1 MTNGRF
7 PIKGSLPWS
16 LDIGHFPLDGRMLE
30 ASDSTE
36 RQPKARGSE
45 LAELWRRL
53 RKNRAAVIGAGI
65 VGVFVVL
72 AIFAPVLVPYDPVQG
87 SLGDRLL
94 SPSAAHWLGTDEL
107 GRDLLSR
114 ILFGA
119 RISLQIQI
127 VAVVLALLVGVIL
140 GSVGGYLGGRTD
152 NLIMRCMDVLLA
164 FPSIF
169 LALAIIAALGTGL
182 FNLMLAAGISSIP
195 AFARI
200 VRASILSLK
209 EREFVEAAL
218 ALGSGT
224 NRVMFRHLLP
234 NCLAPIIV
242 QSTLRM
248 ATVLLTASGLSFLG
262 LGVQPPTP
270 EWGAMLSNARS
281 YLMVAPHVATI
292 PGLAIMV
299 VVVGFNLFGDGLR
312 DTLDPRL
319 RQ

>member
-1 MTNGRF
+1 MAAVATETLR
-7 PIKGSLPWS
+7 
-16 LDIGHFPLDGRMLE
+16 
-30 ASDSTE
+30 E
-36 RQPKARGSE
+36 RQEPVAAGGE
-45 LAELWRRL
+45 LADLWRRL
-53 RKNRAAVIGAGI
+53 RQNRAAIVGAGI
-65 VGVFVVL
+65 VGVFVLLAVL
-72 AIFAPVLVPYDPVQG
+72 APILVPFDPVQG
-87 SLGDRLL
+87 NLNDRLQPA
-94 SPSAAHWLGTDEL
+94 STTHWLGTDEL
-107 GRDLLSR
+107 GRDIFSR

-127 VAVVLALLVGVIL
+127 VAVLLALVIGVAL
-140 GSVGGYLGGRTD
+140 GSVGGYLGGHVD
-152 NLIMRCMDVLLA
+152 NVIMRAMDVLLA
-164 FPSIF
+164 FPGIF
-169 LALAIIAALGTGL
+169 LALGIIAALGPGL
-182 FNLMLAAGISSIP
+182 LNLMLAAGISSVP
-195 AFARI
+195 QFARI

-218 ALGSGT
+218 ALGSGS
-224 NRVMFRHLLP
+224 NRIMFRHLLP
-234 NCLAPIIV
+234 NCMAPIIV

-281 YLMVAPHVATI
+281 YLIVAPHVATI
-292 PGLAIMV
+292 PGVAIMI

>member
-1 MTNGRF
+1 M
-7 PIKGSLPWS
+7 SVV
-16 LDIGHFPLDGRMLE
+16 
-30 ASDSTE
+30 ATE
-36 RQPKARGSE
+36 TLRERYERVAAGGE
-45 LAELWRRL
+45 LADLWRRL
-53 RKNRAAVIGAGI
+53 RRNRAAVVGAGI
-65 VGVFVVL
+65 VLIFVLLGVL
-72 AIFAPVLVPYDPVQG
+72 APVLVPYNPIQG
-87 SLGDRLL
+87 NLNDRLL
-94 SPSAAHWLGTDEL
+94 PFSGTHWLGTDEL

-114 ILFGA
+114 ILYGA
-119 RISLQIQI
+119 RVSLQIQI
-127 VAVVLALLVGVIL
+127 VAVVLALIVGVLL
-140 GSVGGYLGGRTD
+140 GSLSGYLGGYVD
-152 NLIMRCMDVLLA
+152 SLIMRCMDILLA
-164 FPSIF
+164 FPGIF
-169 LALAIIAALGTGL
+169 LALGIIAALGPGL
-182 FNLMLAAGISSIP
+182 VNLMFAAGISSIP
-195 AFARI
+195 QFARI

-218 ALGSGT
+218 ALGSGS

-270 EWGAMLSNARS
+270 EWGAMLSNSRS
-281 YLMVAPHVATI
+281 YLVVAPHVATI
-292 PGLAIMV
+292 PGVAIMV

>member
-1 MTNGRF
+1 MAVEVAETLR
-7 PIKGSLPWS
+7 
-16 LDIGHFPLDGRMLE
+16 
-30 ASDSTE
+30 E
-36 RQPKARGSE
+36 RQERVEAGGE
-45 LAELWRRL
+45 LADLWRRL
-53 RKNRAAVIGAGI
+53 RRNRAAVVGAGI
-65 VGVFVVL
+65 VIVFVLLAVL
-72 AIFAPVLVPYDPVQG
+72 APVLVPYNPIQG
-87 SLGDRLL
+87 NLNDRLQ
-94 SPSAAHWLGTDEL
+94 SFSDVHWLGTDEL

-114 ILFGA
+114 ILYGA
-119 RISLQIQI
+119 RVSLQIQL
-127 VAVVLALLVGVIL
+127 VAVVVALVIGVAL
-140 GSVGGYLGGRTD
+140 GSVGGYLGGHVD
-152 NLIMRCMDVLLA
+152 NIIMRAMDVLLA
-164 FPSIF
+164 FPGIF
-169 LALAIIAALGTGL
+169 LALGIIAALGTGL
-182 FNLMLAAGISSIP
+182 LNLMLAAGISSVP
-195 AFARI
+195 QFARI

-218 ALGSGT
+218 ALGSRSG
-224 NRVMFRHLLP
+224 RVMFRHLLP

-281 YLMVAPHVATI
+281 YLIVAPHVATI
-292 PGLAIMV
+292 PGVAIMI

>member
-1 MTNGRF
+1 MAVEVAETLR
-7 PIKGSLPWS
+7 
-16 LDIGHFPLDGRMLE
+16 
-30 ASDSTE
+30 E
-36 RQPKARGSE
+36 RQERVAAGGE
-45 LAELWRRL
+45 LADLWRRL
-53 RKNRAAVIGAGI
+53 RRNRAAI
-65 VGVFVVL
+65 VGAVVVALFVFVAL
-72 AIFAPVLVPYDPVQG
+72 LAPVLVPFNPIQG
-87 SLGDRLL
+87 DLKDRLQ
-94 SPSAAHWLGTDEL
+94 SPSLTHWLGTDEL
-107 GRDLLSR
+107 GRDIFSR

-127 VAVVLALLVGVIL
+127 VAVLLALVIGVL
-140 GSVGGYLGGRTD
+140 FGSVGGYLGGHVD
-152 NLIMRCMDVLLA
+152 NIIMRAMDVLLA

-182 FNLMLAAGISSIP
+182 FNLMLAAGIASVP
-195 AFARI
+195 QFARI
-200 VRASILSLK
+200 VRASVLSLK
-209 EREFVEAAL
+209 EREFVEAAR
-218 ALGSGT
+218 ALGGGS
-224 NRVMFRHLLP
+224 NRIMFRHLLP

-281 YLMVAPHVATI
+281 YLIVAPHVATI

>member
-1 MTNGRF
+1 MAAVATETLR
-7 PIKGSLPWS
+7 
-16 LDIGHFPLDGRMLE
+16 
-30 ASDSTE
+30 E
-36 RQPKARGSE
+36 RQERVGAGGE
-45 LAELWRRL
+45 LADLWRRL
-53 RKNRAAVIGAGI
+53 RRNRAAI
-65 VGVFVVL
+65 VGAVIVALFVFVAGL
-72 AIFAPVLVPYDPVQG
+72 APVLVPFNPIQG
-87 SLGDRLL
+87 NLGDRLQPP
-94 SPSAAHWLGTDEL
+94 SPAHWLGTDEL
-107 GRDLLSR
+107 GRDILSR

-119 RISLQIQI
+119 RISLEIQI
-127 VAVVLALLVGVIL
+127 VAVLVALVIGVAL
-140 GSVGGYLGGRTD
+140 GSVGGYLGGHVD
-152 NLIMRCMDVLLA
+152 NVIMRSMDVLLA

-182 FNLMLAAGISSIP
+182 FNLMLAAGIASVP
-195 AFARI
+195 QFARI
-200 VRASILSLK
+200 VRASILTLK
-209 EREFVEAAL
+209 EREFVEAAR
-218 ALGSGT
+218 ALGGGS
-224 NRVMFRHLLP
+224 NRIMFRHLLP

-281 YLMVAPHVATI
+281 YLIVAPHVATI

>member
-1 MTNGRF
+1 MNHEPR
-7 PIKGSLPWS
+7 
-16 LDIGHFPLDGRMLE
+16 
-30 ASDSTE
+30 AS
-36 RQPKARGSE
+36 RGE

-53 RKNRAAVIGAGI
+53 RRNRTAVAGAAI
-65 VGVFVVL
+65 VGVFVFL
-72 AIFAPVLVPYDPVQG
+72 AVFAPLLVPFEPDKG
-87 SLGDRLL
+87 ALHERLL
-94 SPSAAHWLGTDEL
+94 SPNRAHWFGTDEL
-107 GRDLLSR
+107 GRDLFSR
-114 ILFGA
+114 ILYGA
-119 RISLQIQI
+119 RISLQIQL
-127 VAVVLALLVGVIL
+127 VAVVLALLIGVFL
-140 GSVGGYLGGRTD
+140 GSVGGYLGGRVD

-182 FNLMLAAGISSIP
+182 FNLMLAAGISSVP

-218 ALGSGT
+218 ALGSGSS
-224 NRVMFRHLLP
+224 RVMFRHLLP
-234 NCLAPIIV
+234 NCLAPLIV

-262 LGVQPPTP
+262 LGVQPPTA

-281 YLMVAPHVATI
+281 YLIVAPHVATI

>member
-1 MTNGRF
+1 MSAPAAEGR
-7 PIKGSLPWS
+7 
-16 LDIGHFPLDGRMLE
+16 
-30 ASDSTE
+30 
-36 RQPKARGSE
+36 RGE

-53 RKNRAAVIGAGI
+53 RRNRAAVAGAGI
-65 VGVFVVL
+65 VGAFVAL
-72 AIFAPVLVPYDPVQG
+72 AILAPYLVPYNPTQG
-87 SLGDRLL
+87 VLGERLL
-94 SPSAAHWLGTDEL
+94 PPSPAHWLGTDEL
-107 GRDLLSR
+107 GRDLFSR
-114 ILFGA
+114 ILYGA

-127 VAVVLALLVGVIL
+127 VSVVIALLIGITL
-140 GSVGGYLGGRTD
+140 GALGGYLGGVTD
-152 NLIMRCMDVLLA
+152 NVIMRCMDVLLA

-200 VRASILSLK
+200 LRASILSLK
-209 EREFVEAAL
+209 EREFVEAAK
-218 ALGSGT
+218 ALGGGSG
-224 NRVMFRHLLP
+224 RIMFRHLLP
-234 NCLAPIIV
+234 NCLAPVIV

-281 YLMVAPHVATI
+281 YLIVAPHVATI
-292 PGLAIMV
+292 PGLAIMI

>member
-1 MTNGRF
+1 MTVQATETLR
-7 PIKGSLPWS
+7 
-16 LDIGHFPLDGRMLE
+16 
-30 ASDSTE
+30 E
-36 RQPKARGSE
+36 RQERVPAGGE
-45 LAELWRRL
+45 LADLWRRL
-53 RKNRAAVIGAGI
+53 RRNRAAVAGAGI
-65 VGVFVVL
+65 VLLFVALAVL
-72 AIFAPVLVPYDPVQG
+72 APVLVPYNPIQG
-87 SLGDRLL
+87 NLDDRLQ
-94 SPSAAHWLGTDEL
+94 SFSESHWLGTDEL

-114 ILFGA
+114 ILYGA
-119 RISLQIQI
+119 RVSLQIQI
-127 VAVVLALLVGVIL
+127 VAVVLALIVGVLL
-140 GSVGGYLGGRTD
+140 GSLSGYLGGTVD
-152 NLIMRCMDVLLA
+152 SVIMRCMDVLLA
-164 FPSIF
+164 FPGIF
-169 LALAIIAALGTGL
+169 LALGIIAALGPGL
-182 FNLMLAAGISSIP
+182 VNLMFAAGISSIP
-195 AFARI
+195 QFARI

-218 ALGSGT
+218 ALGGGS
-224 NRVMFRHLLP
+224 NRIMFRHLLP

-281 YLMVAPHVATI
+281 YLIVAPHVATI

>member
-1 MTNGRF
+1 MAV
-7 PIKGSLPWS
+7 
-16 LDIGHFPLDGRMLE
+16 E
-30 ASDSTE
+30 VTE
-36 RQPKARGSE
+36 TLRERHEGVAAGGE
-45 LAELWRRL
+45 LADLWRRL
-53 RKNRAAVIGAGI
+53 RRNRAAVGGAGI
-65 VGVFVVL
+65 VIVFVLLAVL
-72 AIFAPVLVPYDPVQG
+72 APFLVPYNPIQG
-87 SLGDRLL
+87 NLNDRLQ
-94 SPSAAHWLGTDEL
+94 SFSETHWLGTDEL

-114 ILFGA
+114 ILYGA
-119 RISLQIQI
+119 RVSLQIQI
-127 VAVVLALLVGVIL
+127 VAVVLALIVGVLL
-140 GSVGGYLGGRTD
+140 GSLSGYLGGYVDTV
-152 NLIMRCMDVLLA
+152 IMRCMDILLA
-164 FPSIF
+164 FPGIF
-169 LALAIIAALGTGL
+169 LALGIIAALGPGL
-182 FNLMLAAGISSIP
+182 VNLMFAAGISSIP
-195 AFARI
+195 QFARI
-200 VRASILSLK
+200 VRASILQLK

-218 ALGSGT
+218 ALGSGS

-281 YLMVAPHVATI
+281 YLIVAPRVATI

>member
-1 MTNGRF
+1 MAGQVTVNAR
-7 PIKGSLPWS
+7 
-16 LDIGHFPLDGRMLE
+16 
-30 ASDSTE
+30 E
-36 RQPKARGSE
+36 RTRAARGE
-45 LAELWRRL
+45 LADLWRRL
-53 RKNRAAVIGAGI
+53 RKNRAAVVGAGI
-65 VGVFVVL
+65 VGVFIALAVL
-72 AIFAPVLVPYDPVQG
+72 APVLVPYSPIQG
-87 SLGDRLL
+87 ALQDRLL
-94 SPSAAHWLGTDEL
+94 PPSTTHWFGTDEL
-107 GRDLLSR
+107 GRDLFSR

-127 VAVVLALLVGVIL
+127 VAVVLALFVGVVL
-140 GSVGGYLGGRTD
+140 GSVGGYLGGRAD
-152 NLIMRCMDVLLA
+152 DIIMRCMDVLLA

-169 LALAIIAALGTGL
+169 LALAIIAALGPGL

-234 NCLAPIIV
+234 NCLAPLIV

-281 YLMVAPHVATI
+281 YLIVAPHVATI

>member
-1 MTNGRF
+1 MDKAGGRTRAAQ
-7 PIKGSLPWS
+7 G
-16 LDIGHFPLDGRMLE
+16 
-30 ASDSTE
+30 
-36 RQPKARGSE
+36 E
-45 LAELWRRL
+45 LADLWRRL
-53 RKNRAAVIGAGI
+53 HRNRAAVIGAGI
-65 VGVFVVL
+65 VGIFVIL
-72 AIFAPVLVPYDPVQG
+72 AILAPWLVPYNPIQG
-87 SLGDRLL
+87 TLGDRLL
-94 SPSAAHWLGTDEL
+94 APSPAHWFGTDEL
-107 GRDLLSR
+107 GRDLFSR
-114 ILFGA
+114 ILYGA

-127 VAVVLALLVGVIL
+127 VAVLVALLVGVVL
-140 GSVGGYLGGRTD
+140 GSVGGYLGGRVD

-234 NCLAPIIV
+234 NCLAPLIV

-281 YLMVAPHVATI
+281 YLIVAPHVATI

>member
-1 MTNGRF
+1 MAIQATETLRER
-7 PIKGSLPWS
+7 
-16 LDIGHFPLDGRMLE
+16 HERVE
-30 ASDSTE
+30 A
-36 RQPKARGSE
+36 GGE
-45 LAELWRRL
+45 LADLWRRL
-53 RKNRAAVIGAGI
+53 RRNRAAVAGAGI
-65 VGVFVVL
+65 VLGFVLLAVL
-72 AIFAPVLVPYDPVQG
+72 APALVPYSPTQG
-87 SLGDRLL
+87 NLNDRLQ
-94 SPSAAHWLGTDEL
+94 SFSGTHWLGTDEL

-114 ILFGA
+114 ILYGA
-119 RISLQIQI
+119 RVSLQIQI
-127 VAVVLALLVGVIL
+127 VAVVLALIVGVLL
-140 GSVGGYLGGRTD
+140 GSLSGYLGGYVD
-152 NLIMRCMDVLLA
+152 SIIMRCMDILLA
-164 FPSIF
+164 FPGIF
-169 LALAIIAALGTGL
+169 LALGIIAALGPGL
-182 FNLMLAAGISSIP
+182 VNLMFAAGISSIP
-195 AFARI
+195 QFARI

-218 ALGSGT
+218 ALGSGS
-224 NRVMFRHLLP
+224 NRIMFRHLLP

-281 YLMVAPHVATI
+281 YLIVAPHVATI
-292 PGLAIMV
+292 PGLAIMI

>member
-1 MTNGRF
+1 MT
-7 PIKGSLPWS
+7 
-16 LDIGHFPLDGRMLE
+16 E
-30 ASDSTE
+30 AVATE
-36 RQPKARGSE
+36 TLRERHERVGAGGE
-45 LAELWRRL
+45 LADLWRRL
-53 RKNRAAVIGAGI
+53 RRNRAAMAGAGI
-65 VGVFVVL
+65 VAAFVVVGVL
-72 AIFAPVLVPYDPVQG
+72 APVLVPFNPIQG
-87 SLGDRLL
+87 DLDDRLQ
-94 SPSAAHWLGTDEL
+94 SPNATHWLGTDEL

-114 ILFGA
+114 IIFGA
-119 RISLQIQI
+119 WVSLQIQI
-127 VAVVLALLVGVIL
+127 VAVVLALIVGVTL
-140 GSVGGYLGGRTD
+140 GLVGGYFGGRVD
-152 NLIMRCMDVLLA
+152 NVIMRCMDSLLA
-164 FPSIF
+164 FPGIF
-169 LALAIIAALGTGL
+169 LALGIIAALGPGL
-182 FNLMLAAGISSIP
+182 FNLMLAAGISSVP
-195 AFARI
+195 QFARI
-200 VRASILSLK
+200 VRASVLSLK

-218 ALGSGT
+218 ALGSSSG
-224 NRVMFRHLLP
+224 RVMFRHLLP

-281 YLMVAPHVATI
+281 YLIVAPHVATI

>member
-1 MTNGRF
+1 M
-7 PIKGSLPWS
+7 S
-16 LDIGHFPLDGRMLE
+16 E
-30 ASDSTE
+30 AADNAE
-36 RQPKARGSE
+36 QQPRARAGE

-53 RKNRAAVIGAGI
+53 RKNRAAVMGAGV
-65 VGVFVVL
+65 VGVFVLL
-72 AIFAPVLVPYDPVQG
+72 AILAPVLVPYDPTQG
-87 SLGDRLL
+87 VLQDRLL
-94 SPSAAHWLGTDEL
+94 SPSAAHWFGTDEL
-107 GRDLLSR
+107 GRDLFSR
-114 ILFGA
+114 ILYGA

-127 VAVVLALLVGVIL
+127 VAVVLALIVGVVL
-140 GSVGGYLGGRTD
+140 GSVGGYLGGHVD

-169 LALAIIAALGTGL
+169 LALAIIAALGPGL

-218 ALGSGT
+218 ALGSGA

-234 NCLAPIIV
+234 NCLAPLIV

-281 YLMVAPHVATI
+281 YLIVAPHVATI
-292 PGLAIMV
+292 PGLAIMF

>member
-1 MTNGRF
+1 MAAVATETLR
-7 PIKGSLPWS
+7 
-16 LDIGHFPLDGRMLE
+16 
-30 ASDSTE
+30 E
-36 RQPKARGSE
+36 RQERVGAGGE
-45 LAELWRRL
+45 LADLWRRL
-53 RKNRAAVIGAGI
+53 RRNRAAI
-65 VGVFVVL
+65 VGAVIVALFVFVAGL
-72 AIFAPVLVPYDPVQG
+72 APVLVPFNPIQG
-87 SLGDRLL
+87 NLGDRLQPP
-94 SPSAAHWLGTDEL
+94 SPAHWLGTDEL
-107 GRDLLSR
+107 GRDILSR

-119 RISLQIQI
+119 RISLEIQI
-127 VAVVLALLVGVIL
+127 VAVLVALVIGVAL
-140 GSVGGYLGGRTD
+140 GSVGGYLGGHVD
-152 NLIMRCMDVLLA
+152 NVIMRAMDVLLA

-182 FNLMLAAGISSIP
+182 FNLMLAAGIASVP
-195 AFARI
+195 QFARI
-200 VRASILSLK
+200 VRASILTLK
-209 EREFVEAAL
+209 EREFVEAAR
-218 ALGSGT
+218 ALGGGS
-224 NRVMFRHLLP
+224 NRIMFRHLLP

-281 YLMVAPHVATI
+281 YLIVAPHVATI

>member
-1 MTNGRF
+1 MAIQLTETLRER
-7 PIKGSLPWS
+7 
-16 LDIGHFPLDGRMLE
+16 HERVE
-30 ASDSTE
+30 A
-36 RQPKARGSE
+36 GGE
-45 LAELWRRL
+45 LADLWRRL
-53 RKNRAAVIGAGI
+53 RRNRAAVAGAGI
-65 VGVFVVL
+65 VLGFVLLAVL
-72 AIFAPVLVPYDPVQG
+72 APALVPYNPIQG
-87 SLGDRLL
+87 ILDDRLQ
-94 SPSAAHWLGTDEL
+94 SFSGTHWLGTDEL

-114 ILFGA
+114 ILYGA
-119 RISLQIQI
+119 RVSLQIQI
-127 VAVVLALLVGVIL
+127 VAVVLALIVGVLL
-140 GSVGGYLGGRTD
+140 GSLSGYLGGYVD
-152 NLIMRCMDVLLA
+152 SIIMRCMDILLA
-164 FPSIF
+164 FPGIF
-169 LALAIIAALGTGL
+169 LALGIIAALGPGL
-182 FNLMLAAGISSIP
+182 VNLMFAAGISSIP
-195 AFARI
+195 QFARI

-218 ALGSGT
+218 ALGSGS
-224 NRVMFRHLLP
+224 NRIMFRYLLP

-281 YLMVAPHVATI
+281 YLIVAPHVATI
-292 PGLAIMV
+292 PGLAIMI

>member
-1 MTNGRF
+1 MAVQVAET
-7 PIKGSLPWS
+7 LP
-16 LDIGHFPLDGRMLE
+16 
-30 ASDSTE
+30 E
-36 RQPKARGSE
+36 RQERVVAGGE
-45 LAELWRRL
+45 LADLWRRL
-53 RKNRAAVIGAGI
+53 RRNRAAI
-65 VGVFVVL
+65 VGAFIVVVFVLL
-72 AIFAPVLVPYDPVQG
+72 AILAPLLVPFNPTQG
-87 SLGDRLL
+87 DLKDRLK
-94 SPSAAHWLGTDEL
+94 SPSVTHWLGTDEL
-107 GRDLLSR
+107 GRDILSR

-119 RISLQIQI
+119 RISLEIQI
-127 VAVVLALLVGVIL
+127 VAVLLSLVIGVAL
-140 GSVGGYLGGRTD
+140 GSVGGYLGGLVD
-152 NLIMRCMDVLLA
+152 NLIMRAMDVLLA

-182 FNLMLAAGISSIP
+182 FNLMLAAGIASVP
-195 AFARI
+195 QFARI
-200 VRASILSLK
+200 VRASILSLREK
-209 EREFVEAAL
+209 EFVEAAM
-218 ALGSGT
+218 ALGSGS
-224 NRVMFRHLLP
+224 NRIMFRHLLP

-281 YLMVAPHVATI
+281 YLIVAPHVATI
-292 PGLAIMV
+292 PGVAIMI